1 MQALKESRKFSRR
14 QPGTGGSDEGTGSMP
29 GVLDE
34 STVIFTTSREGTGA
48 KPGVLIEEKDII
60 EEKVILEWGD
70 EQDSEHFDDD
80 KDDDAMKDDKD
91 GDADDEGVE
100 HISDAQDADDEDDE
114 TESDKEE
121 IYKYKIS
128 VRKDKDEEMKES
140 KVAESKK
147 GEEEVINAANNDA
160 EKTLE
165 TKRRRTK
172 EFESSKKPSST
183 KQTSKGKAPTKG
195 SKTGKSALVEE
206 PFEEP
211 IAEVVMDDA
220 GDDVARDDNQPQ
232 DTSEPKRERLQI
244 QNDGLCYKVCSH
256 LQRPNGNTYR
266 LLQVHVEWTQDRKSH
281 SRYPVRSCL
290 QSVKRHKN
298 PEGDRYS
305 FDLSKSL
312 PLQGPLSHQTVAF
325 DFFFN
330 KDLEYL
336 KTSDLEVTYT
346 TSITKTNVAQYD
358 IIGIEDMVPTIWSP
372 IKFGYDKDVLIG
384 IKHWGKRRKLWYR
397 SQVNKFS
404 KHNVYSAKIIHGLK
418 SVKVV
423 KLHGYGHLDKIVV
436 KRFDQQ
442 FYTFK
447 KGEFVDL
454 HLNDIEDMFLLT
466 VQHKLFH
473 LDKSDT
479 VDFIVALRMFTRS
492 LVIKKSVEDLQLG
505 VESYQKKLNITKP

>member
-1 MQALKESRKFSRR
+1 M
-14 QPGTGGSDEGTGSMP
+14 
-29 GVLDE
+29 
-34 STVIFTTSREGTGA
+34 
-48 KPGVLIEEKDII
+48 
-60 EEKVILEWGD
+60 GD
-70 EQDSEHFDDD
+70 EQDCEHFDDD

-114 TESDKEE
+114 TKSDKEE

-147 GEEEVINAANNDA
+147 GEEEVIDAANNDA

-165 TKRRRTK
+165 TKRTRTK
-172 EFESSKKPSST
+172 EFESSKKPSFT
-183 KQTSKGKAPTKG
+183 KETSKGKAPTKG

-206 PFEEP
+206 PVEEP

-232 DTSEPKRERLQI
+232 DTSEPKREKLQI

-266 LLQVHVEWTQDRKSH
+266 LLQVYVEWTQDRKSH

-298 PEGDRYS
+298 LEGDRYS

-312 PLQGPLSHQTVAF
+312 PLQGPLSHRTVAF

-336 KTSDLEVTYT
+336 KTSDPE
-346 TSITKTNVAQYD
+346 
-358 IIGIEDMVPTIWSP
+358 SP
-372 IKFGYDKDVLIG
+372 IKFGYDRDVLIG

-397 SQVNKFS
+397 SQVNNFS
-404 KHNVYSAKIIHGLK
+404 KHNVYSAKTIPGLK

-454 HLNDIEDMFLLT
+454 HLNDIEDMLLLA

-473 LDKSDT
+473 LDKSDI

-492 LVIKKSVEDLQLG
+492 MKFSDGTLKSVRYEIHQRVLDFHLDYNKEMPRRKWMVVDRKKS
-505 VESYQKKLNITKP
+505 